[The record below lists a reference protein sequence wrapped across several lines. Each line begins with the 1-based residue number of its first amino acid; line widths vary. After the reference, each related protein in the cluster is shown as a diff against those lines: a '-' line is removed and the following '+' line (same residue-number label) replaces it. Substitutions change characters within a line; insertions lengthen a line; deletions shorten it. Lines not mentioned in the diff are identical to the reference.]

1 MGHCPLA
8 KEVLVITNLV
18 ALAQDIPINGR
29 PFLISNTGAQPL
41 YFHPSATAT
50 ALNGFLVPAMTQMLT
65 KFTVKNNLSVIS
77 NATGTS
83 VAVLILDI

>member
-1 MGHCPLA
+1 MTSLA
-8 KEVLVITNLV
+8 VEVLVVATLV
-18 ALAQDIPINGR
+18 ATAQNIAVNGR
-29 PFLISNTGAQPL
+29 PCLISNTGAQPL
-41 YFHPSATAT
+41 YFHPNLTVTAE
-50 ALNGFLVPAMTQMLT
+50 NGFLVAAGTQLQT

>member
-1 MGHCPLA
+1 MHCPLA
-8 KEVLVITNLV
+8 KEVLTANLLAV
-18 ALAQDIPINGR
+18 AIDLPVNGR
-29 PFLISNTGAQPL
+29 PCLVSNTGAQPL
-41 YFHPSATAT
+41 YLSPNQTAT
-50 ALNGFLVPAMTQMLT
+50 ALNGFLVPAMTTLQT

>member
-1 MGHCPLA
+1 MTPLA
-8 KEVLVITNLV
+8 KEVLVVGTLIAT
-18 ALAQDIPINGR
+18 AQDIPINGR
-29 PFLISNTGAQPL
+29 PCLISNTGAQPL
-41 YFHPSATAT
+41 YFHPNLTAT
-50 ALNGFLVPAMTQMLT
+50 ALNGFLVPAMTQMIT